1 MRLAFDFGEFTIQRF
16 TVDTKGV
23 GGLIFVAA
31 GLFEDLED
39 VFFLHF
45 IQRQGPFS
53 RVVEHAPIAT
63 GPLNRS
69 TGDRQERSFRFG

>member
-1 MRLAFDFGEFTIQRF
+1 MRFAFDFGELTIQCF

-31 GLFEDLED
+31 GLLEDLED
-39 VFFLHF
+39 IFFLHF
-45 IQRQGPFS
+45 IQRQSPFS

-63 GPLNRS
+63 GSLNR
-69 TGDRQERSFRFG
+69 